1 MSWNRTYKKEIIDG
15 KEVMVLVEE
24 EWVEDP
30 IPPQPTVEELQ
41 VKVQELETQINEI
54 KEQIENLNVEF

>member
-15 KEVMVLVEE
+15 QEVMVLVEE

-30 IPPQPTVEELQ
+30 IPPQPTAEELQ
-41 VKVQELETQINEI
+41 VKVKELEEQIIEIKTQID
-54 KEQIENLNVEF
+54 NLNVEF